1 MEPVPPSSLVTQRVV
16 IVDPGFA
23 HASGHHAE
31 VNRQLMRQLEQAHLA
46 VECWTDEGLASR
58 DPGLRPLLRGCGYV
72 DPRHWLDLPGSLH
85 LASRLASQMEAAAAD
100 GPAVRLWIAHSLL
113 PFQLIGLAK
122 LLQRQPA
129 ARVEV
134 SILYAPGERL
144 GGSSEPTAVS
154 PGTEAERSLAI
165 ANTRVAWSA
174 LGRAVR
180 QAGHS
185 LRLGCAS
192 RLQAELHQP
201 LLAAAG
207 LPEAACQ
214 PAVVGAGVPFE
225 AALGAAAPQV
235 LLHWGDLKAGKG
247 RQEVFDLIE
256 TLLAGRVSTPP
267 WRWLFHFNS
276 RESLDSREAAL
287 LKAAI
292 KELEGFRF
300 WHGPVDSAAMQ
311 AAFADTA
318 AALLP
323 YSPEGYAERSSG
335 VLWCYG
341 AARLRVQKRAT
352 AVGHPSGW
360 LAREASSLG
369 IHWQSPTAAEP
380 TASDWLQSLEQCVQL
395 SDSAPTFSPYGQQVL
410 GSSYGSWILGGYIRR
425 SEGLPLERRSAESR
439 PGGG

>member
-1 MEPVPPSSLVTQRVV
+1 MEPVSPKSLVPQRVV
-16 IVDPGFA
+16 IVDPGYA

-31 VNRQLMRQLEQAHLA
+31 VNRQLMRHLEQADLA
-46 VECWTDEGLASR
+46 VECWVDRELMSS
-58 DPGLRPLLRGCGYV
+58 DPSLRPLLQGCGYV

-85 LASRLASQMEAAAAD
+85 LASRLANQMEAAAAD
-100 GPAVRLWIAHSLL
+100 GPAVQLWIAHSLL

-122 LLQRQPA
+122 LLQRQPP
-129 ARVEV
+129 ARVEIG
-134 SILYAPGERL
+134 ILYAPGERL

-154 PGTEAERSLAI
+154 PGVEAERSLAI

-174 LGRAVR
+174 LARAVG
-180 QAGHS
+180 QGGHS

-225 AALGAAAPQV
+225 AALGPAAPQV
-235 LLHWGDLKAGKG
+235 LLHWGDLKVGKG

-256 TLLAGRVSTPP
+256 SLLAGGVSTPP
-267 WRWLFHFNS
+267 WRWLFHCNS
-276 RESLDSREAAL
+276 RESLESQEEAL
-287 LKAAI
+287 INRAI
-292 KELEGFRF
+292 HQLEGFRY

-323 YSPEGYAERSSG
+323 YSPEDYSERSSG

-352 AVGHPSGW
+352 AVGYPSGW
-360 LAREASSLG
+360 LAQEARNLG
-369 IHWQSPTAAEP
+369 IRWQSPTAEAP
-380 TASDWLQSLEQCVQL
+380 TASHWLQALEKSVERAVL
-395 SDSAPTFSPYGQQVL
+395 APSFSPYGQQVL
-410 GSSYGSWILGGYIRR
+410 DSSYGSWILGG
-425 SEGLPLERRSAESR
+425 
-439 PGGG
+439 